1 VNQLWRRA
9 VRRPPDGVGGARR
22 DALLLEPLPRRLRAR
37 HPHRGAAAQARGH
50 LGRQGGVGLVARARW
65 PLLAALALCL
75 VLPLV
80 LDQYKLYVLSLTL
93 VYVILAIGLNLT
105 LGYAGQISLCH
116 AAFMAF
122 GSYAVAILGQHGV
135 PF

>member
-1 VNQLWRRA
+1 M
-9 VRRPPDGVGGARR
+9 GVV
-22 DALLLEPLPRRLRAR
+22 
-37 HPHRGAAAQARGH
+37 ARG
-50 LGRQGGVGLVARARW
+50 RW
-65 PLLAALALCL
+65 PLVAVLALGL
-75 VLPLV
+75 LLPLV

-122 GSYAVAILGQHGV
+122 GSYAVAILCERGV
-135 PF
+135 PFELALILGVAIAFLWGLALGFPALKV